1 MQLRMNLAS
10 QISQAKTGN
19 ATMEWAKNYVSKLND
34 GQLALLQKMYA
45 DHQAKLKASEDEK
58 KKKEMEE
65 LKMKAQQ
72 QAILDS
78 LTQQI
83 PIMVDV
89 LRSSTSPDSQPSS
102 SSSVMSSTDEDQI
115 TVKDVLIGKINKAQR
130 QSSPNS
136 SKPYTPRGIRER
148 VLFDEHLYVFDK
160 CSYDSKKRFFR
171 CERKNTC
178 PARIHT
184 PFDAERV
191 IHKVQV
197 HNHPPPTTFDLAHY
211 NIDYGKVKSGHILS
225 LNGPQQTKNLLPP
238 SLLTPKSDLEDETLS
253 TKTEQKNAS
262 TMNILLSMTNNC
274 DGRKPITLRLP
285 DLFNKI
291 SEMEIH
297 DMEMT
302 LTKFLLENRE
312 LRTDLISRNGDLP
325 VFFPNA
331 HNDELVLFVADQHE
345 NDSVFQMIRV
355 SERNEKSI
363 RQAIQEHLQK
373 VSNRSLM
380 MNISSKINVPLSQQM
395 IDQWRTEEFIRLDSS
410 KPNFWKI
417 HHVSKLQD

>member
-1 MQLRMNLAS
+1 M
-10 QISQAKTGN
+10 
-19 ATMEWAKNYVSKLND
+19 
-34 GQLALLQKMYA
+34 
-45 DHQAKLKASEDEK
+45 
-58 KKKEMEE
+58 
-65 LKMKAQQ
+65 
-72 QAILDS
+72 
-78 LTQQI
+78 
-83 PIMVDV
+83 
-89 LRSSTSPDSQPSS
+89 
-102 SSSVMSSTDEDQI
+102 
-115 TVKDVLIGKINKAQR
+115 
-130 QSSPNS
+130 
-136 SKPYTPRGIRER
+136 
-148 VLFDEHLYVFDK
+148 
-160 CSYDSKKRFFR
+160 
-171 CERKNTC
+171 
-178 PARIHT
+178 
-184 PFDAERV
+184 
-191 IHKVQV
+191 
-197 HNHPPPTTFDLAHY
+197 
-211 NIDYGKVKSGHILS
+211 
-225 LNGPQQTKNLLPP
+225 PP